1 MDKQLRLSLLL
12 ALAVTVGT
20 PQWATASNGM
30 TKTTQQNGTV
40 KGRVIDGNGEPII
53 GASVQVKGM
62 ESTGTISNLDGTFSI
77 SGVTSGMLI
86 VSYVGYETREVKF
99 TSGQELTVALKED
112 QQALSEVVVVGYGTQ
127 KKANLTGSV
136 ASVNFND
143 VANIPVANTSTM
155 LQGRLLGVVLQTN
168 GAQAGHDDPEIRVRG
183 VGTLGS
189 GSKNNPMVL
198 IDGIE
203 SSISQMSAL
212 AAEDIESVS
221 VLKDAASAAIY
232 GVRAANG
239 VILVTTKRGAD
250 MRPTITYSGSIALQ
264 EATVLP
270 YFVNSYLFTRLVVI
284 QR

>member
-1 MDKQLRLSLLL
+1 MSLLL

-53 GASVQVKGM
+53 GASVQVKVM

-155 LQGRLLGVVLQTN
+155 LQGRLPGVVLQTN

>member
-99 TSGQELTVALKED
+99 VSGQELTVALKED

-155 LQGRLLGVVLQTN
+155 LQGRLPGVVLQTN

-232 GVRAANG
+232 VVRAANG

>member
-53 GASVQVKGM
+53 GASVHVKGM

-155 LQGRLLGVVLQTN
+155 LQGRLPGVVLQT
-168 GAQAGHDDPEIRVRG
+168 
-183 VGTLGS
+183 
-189 GSKNNPMVL
+189 
-198 IDGIE
+198 
-203 SSISQMSAL
+203 
-212 AAEDIESVS
+212 
-221 VLKDAASAAIY
+221 
-232 GVRAANG
+232 
-239 VILVTTKRGAD
+239 
-250 MRPTITYSGSIALQ
+250 
-264 EATVLP
+264 
-270 YFVNSYLFTRLVVI
+270 
-284 QR
+284 

>member
-30 TKTTQQNGTV
+30 IKTTQQNGTV

-77 SGVTSGMLI
+77 SGVTSGMLF

-155 LQGRLLGVVLQTN
+155 LQGRLPGVVLQTN

>member
-12 ALAVTVGT
+12 ALAVTVGS
-20 PQWATASNGM
+20 PQWASASNGM

-155 LQGRLLGVVLQTN
+155 LQGRLPGVVLQTN

-232 GVRAANG
+232 VVRAANG